1 MARYRE
7 ISDILRSRIADGKYP
22 VGSKLPAIARL
33 QDEFDVPGL
42 NTIRD
47 AYAPLVEEGLL
58 RPEQGVGVWVVDT
71 PKSFDN
77 ATAPL
82 LEELRT
88 AREALNRAIAH
99 LEQGGSG

>member
-7 ISDILRSRIADGKYP
+7 ISDVLRSRIADGSYP

-33 QDEFDVPGL
+33 QDEFGVPGL

-47 AYAPLVEEGLL
+47 AYKPLVQEGLL
-58 RPEQGVGVWVVDT
+58 RPEQGVGVWVVGT
-71 PKSFDN
+71 PKSDDE
-77 ATAPL
+77 TAPSL

-88 AREALNRAIAH
+88 AREALSRAIAY
-99 LEQGGSG
+99 LEEVESG